1 MVVDPSLPEWEGP
14 AQLACSFF
22 SDEHAK
28 TVRYKW
34 CTYPDLPGFY
44 VPRPFLLSV
53 AGEAIPR
60 QIDDVL
66 IPAPVQAFGFNPQRL
81 APRTIPGSWDF
92 DLSEKT
98 CERVVKYVVR
108 YVGQNYPLYVPKEVF
123 GGYSHPCRI
132 RVQLVVP
139 DEPSQ

>member
-22 SDEHAK
+22 SDEHTN

-34 CTYPDLPGFY
+34 CKYPGLSGFY
-44 VPRPFLLSV
+44 VPRPFLLPV

-60 QIDDVL
+60 QIVVVL

-92 DLSEKT
+92 DFSETQGK
-98 CERVVKYVVR
+98 VVKYAVR
-108 YVGQNYPLYVPKEVF
+108 YADQNYPLYVPKEVF
-123 GGYSHPCRI
+123 AGYPHPSRI
-132 RVQLVVP
+132 RVQQVVS